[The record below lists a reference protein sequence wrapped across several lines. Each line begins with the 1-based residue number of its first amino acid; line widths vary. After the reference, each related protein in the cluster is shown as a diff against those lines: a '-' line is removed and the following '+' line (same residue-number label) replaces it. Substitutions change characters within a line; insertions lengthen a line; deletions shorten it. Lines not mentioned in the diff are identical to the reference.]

1 VLSKGFLK
9 MKDKILDSNKENK
22 NMNPTEIGVIRDILM
37 GQQMADYEKR
47 FESMQQFVDAKD
59 GVTKQRIEALEK
71 ELKAEMNA
79 RFDKIEHLLLLH
91 VEQINQRMQM
101 QSRQDKHQLA
111 DMLIEM
117 SGKLKG
123 NTPEKTEKVEKTEK

>member
-1 VLSKGFLK
+1 
-9 MKDKILDSNKENK
+9 MENKILDSSKENK

-59 GVTKQRIEALEK
+59 NVAKQRIEMLEK
-71 ELKAEMNA
+71 ELRAEMNA

-91 VEQINQRMQM
+91 VEQINQRMQL

-111 DMLIEM
+111 DLLLEI

-123 NTPEKTEKVEKTEK
+123 NSPEKTEKVEKAEK

>member
-1 VLSKGFLK
+1 
-9 MKDKILDSNKENK
+9 MKNKILDSNKENK

-79 RFDKIEHLLLLH
+79 RFDKIEHLLLMH

-123 NTPEKTEKVEKTEK
+123 NSPEKTGKAEK

>member
-1 VLSKGFLK
+1 